1 MDRKLITKLP
11 NWQNNKLKE
20 NSILDIFYKSNFDK
34 VLSNGI
40 DLQKDP
46 LYKDISTFA
55 SKPLYKLRIITKL
68 KIHYFFTINGIW
80 VV

>member
-11 NWQNNKLKE
+11 SWQNNKLKE

-34 VLSNGI
+34 VFWNGV

-46 LYKDISTFA
+46 LYNDISTF
-55 SKPLYKLRIITKL
+55 T
-68 KIHYFFTINGIW
+68 
-80 VV
+80 